1 VIFWIFVV
9 LLTFAF
15 YSGAKAGVTRN
26 DCDPI
31 SNGVKHWRVV
41 PGEWVCTSGE
51 IELSR

>member
-1 VIFWIFVV
+1 MVFWIFVV
-9 LLTFAF
+9 LFTFAF

-26 DCDPI
+26 DCDSI

-51 IELSR
+51 IEFSR